1 MLFGNFLRNRNQD
14 LVSTLIR
21 SLHFSRCEFA
31 HIHGH
36 TTMEE
41 SNRPTV
47 KVFKAD
53 RLLVVNAPTTTMW
66 QSYQAS

>member
-1 MLFGNFLRNRNQD
+1 MLFENFLEIKTSPELSN
-14 LVSTLIR
+14 LIR
-21 SLHFSRCEFA
+21 PPHFSRCEFA

-41 SNRPTV
+41 SDRPTV

-53 RLLVVNAPTTTMW
+53 RLLVVNAPTKTMW
-66 QSYQAS
+66 QSY